1 MCGSALSARSQ
12 PKNNTGSG
20 EHPEVVNGSLLV
32 AGSDAP
38 EALQLVHEPLRQMP
52 PSIGGRVEP
61 GSPLPLLSRDY
72 SSDATSAEIASE
84 LSAAVSL
91 ASSYPIGTNP
101 WPSSARSLDGARLH
115 QGFKDSLFVPLS
127 CGDQEGKSR

>member
-1 MCGSALSARSQ
+1 MRAGPLYRHDHYQRS
-12 PKNNTGSG
+12 KYL
-20 EHPEVVNGSLLV
+20 EVVNGSLLI

-38 EALQLVHEPLRQMP
+38 EALQRVHEPLHQMP
-52 PSIGGRVEP
+52 PSIGGLVEP
-61 GSPLPLLSRDY
+61 GSPLPLLWRDH

-91 ASSYPIGTNP
+91 VSSYPIRTNP
-101 WPSSARSLDGARLH
+101 WPSSARSLDGAPLH
-115 QGFKDSLFVPLS
+115 EGFKDSLFVPLS